1 MLKVY
6 DTSLAVI
13 AQLRPVLV
21 DIERRDSDLGR
32 QLRRALAS
40 VTLNISEGSY
50 ARGRNRPALY
60 QAIERSRDAVE
71 SITKLGIDRIDVPKR
86 LRHIERSPNFLSRPK
101 RIAIPKPLVASH
113 AAETL
118 GSIERNAAR
127 RSSCLPSQ
135 VDIVLGNLPNDG
147 PNNLQRLDDE

>member
-60 QAIERSRDAVE
+60 Q
-71 SITKLGIDRIDVPKR
+71 
-86 LRHIERSPNFLSRPK
+86 
-101 RIAIPKPLVASH
+101 VA
-113 AAETL
+113 L
-118 GSIERNAAR
+118 GSAKESKACLEVAQSFGYIASIDPQVLAGL
-127 RSSCLPSQ
+127 SSICA
-135 VDIVLGNLPNDG
+135 VLYTLVT
-147 PNNLQRLDDE
+147 

>member
-32 QLRRALAS
+32 QIRRALAS

-60 QAIERSRDAVE
+60 Q
-71 SITKLGIDRIDVPKR
+71 
-86 LRHIERSPNFLSRPK
+86 
-101 RIAIPKPLVASH
+101 VA
-113 AAETL
+113 L
-118 GSIERNAAR
+118 GSAKESKACLEVAQSFGYIASIDPQVLAGL
-127 RSSCLPSQ
+127 SSICA
-135 VDIVLGNLPNDG
+135 VLYSLVT
-147 PNNLQRLDDE
+147 

>member
-60 QAIERSRDAVE
+60 Q
-71 SITKLGIDRIDVPKR
+71 
-86 LRHIERSPNFLSRPK
+86 
-101 RIAIPKPLVASH
+101 VA
-113 AAETL
+113 L
-118 GSIERNAAR
+118 GSAKESKACLEVAQSFGYIASIDPQVLAGL
-127 RSSCLPSQ
+127 SSICA
-135 VDIVLGNLPNDG
+135 VLYSLVT
-147 PNNLQRLDDE
+147 